1 VDGMPNPKD
10 TNIQNN
16 REYSRV
22 QAHIPLEISIVSPEE
37 IKDLQSRTE
46 KKTIPFMNPPNDVED
61 PSLAEWLRFLNV
73 KMDTIL
79 GYLDKEHVNSSNMIL
94 KSIMIGG
101 AGFSFVS
108 TKKYSLTDTLEVK
121 MLLPSST
128 PLLLYLYC
136 KVVQSEGSCD
146 GYFTAL
152 RFIQMDDS
160 IRDKILRFV
169 FEKEREILRAKR
181 KE

>member
-1 VDGMPNPKD
+1 MPNTNE
-10 TNIQNN
+10 TNIQNK

-22 QAHIPLEISIVSPEE
+22 QAHIPLEIRLVSREE
-37 IKDLQSRTE
+37 IKDLQSRTD
-46 KKTIPFMNPPNDVED
+46 KGSISLMDPPNDVED
-61 PSLAEWLRFLNV
+61 PQLAEWLRFLNV

-79 GYLDKEHVNSSNMIL
+79 RHLDNEHENINNMIL

-101 AGFSFVS
+101 GGFSFVS
-108 TKKYSLTDTLEVK
+108 TEKFSLGDTLEVK

-136 KVVQSEGSCD
+136 EVVQSEERCD
-146 GYFTAL
+146 GFFTAL
-152 RFIQMDDS
+152 RFILMEDN
-160 IRDKILRFV
+160 IRDNILRFV

>member
-1 VDGMPNPKD
+1 MPNNND
-10 TNIQNN
+10 TNIQNK

-22 QAHIPLEISIVSPEE
+22 HAHIPLEIRIVSPEE
-37 IKDLQSRTE
+37 KKNLQSRVD
-46 KKTIPFMNPPNDVED
+46 KKTIPLLNPPNDVED
-61 PSLAEWLRFLNV
+61 PQLAEWLRFFNV

-79 GYLDKEHVNSSNMIL
+79 RYFDKEHENTGNMVL
-94 KSIMIGG
+94 TSVMIGG
-101 AGFSFVS
+101 GGLSLIS
-108 TKKYSLTDTLEVK
+108 PERYSPDDTLEVK
-121 MLLPSST
+121 MLLPSAT
-128 PLLLYLYC
+128 PMHLYLC
-136 KVVQSEGSCD
+136 CEVVQSEERCD

-152 RFIQMDDS
+152 RFTLIDDS

>member
-1 VDGMPNPKD
+1 MPN
-10 TNIQNN
+10 TNEANIQNK

-22 QAHIPLEISIVSPEE
+22 QAHIPLEIRIVSPDE
-37 IKDLQSRTE
+37 IKDLQSRID
-46 KKTIPFMNPPNDVED
+46 KRTIPLINPPNDVED
-61 PSLAEWLRFLNV
+61 PQLAEWLRFLNV

-79 GYLDKEHVNSSNMIL
+79 RYLDKEHEISSNMIL
-94 KSIMIGG
+94 KSVMIGG
-101 AGFSFVS
+101 GGFSFVA
-108 TKKYSLTDTLEVK
+108 TEKFPLGNTLEAK

-136 KVVQSEGSCD
+136 EVVQSEERCD
-146 GYFTAL
+146 GFFTAL
-152 RFIQMDDS
+152 RFILMEDN
-160 IRDKILRFV
+160 IRDNILRFV